1 MDTITI
7 FKVIISIISV
17 AIIVAIVLQT
27 RAGGLGTIF
36 GGSSGSDLYKSKR
49 GFEAFLYNGTIILG
63 ILLVI
68 ASLGLAIVS
77 V

>member
-17 AIIVAIVLQT
+17 VIIVAIVLQT
-27 RAGGLGTIF
+27 RAGGLGAIF

-68 ASLGLAIVS
+68 ACLALAIVS